1 MKRTFGLLL
10 GLSALGAAACTPT
23 ETVATTTTTTG
34 AGGGSSTA
42 TSSTSGVGGVGG
54 AGGMGGMAPITV
66 TVAPGAPKTLTCQT
80 QAFTAT
86 VTGTKD
92 QAVTWSLSP
101 AGNGT
106 IDAMGK
112 YTAPIQVPTPDA
124 VDVTATSHADPTAMG
139 SASLTLSTT
148 RPGAMVAVSKQAV
161 DEPGVREHVI
171 SAKGAQV
178 YTVFTQSDA
187 TSSFVYVASSSDSG
201 ATWGSPVKVN
211 DNIGD
216 VTAENAVVTVDAADP
231 KVVYVAYKLTVGGGF
246 AKSKDVI
253 TGTSGGTM
261 VEATSTDGG
270 ATFTNYVLLSA
281 GNGLGNSIDIVSPG
295 AGQVMVSVPNF
306 YNTNLYVDSTKGA
319 GFASGV
325 ASGESW
331 ETTGYVANFDSA
343 KDPSAMAPFSYMA
356 QNGGSEQASGSAP
369 RLATDGA
376 GRICLVYDGVYFS
389 GNDFDMGS
397 DLPYIQC
404 TSDLGATFS
413 PALPLDTDRTA
424 AHPLVTAA
432 FGPNHVVTVVWEQ
445 IDTKGLEQT
454 YLAQST
460 DNGKT
465 FSAPFAHAP
474 YVLPDMTLSQPRF
487 NSVIYEGSTL
497 WLIYMAYDGGD
508 HSRLI
513 ADKSCDGGKTWSR
526 AELTNGTE
534 AQIDDAYYAAMAV
547 TDHGILVAS
556 TRAVTY
562 LFSVYPI
569 E

>member
-23 ETVATTTTTTG
+23 ETVATTTTTG

-42 TSSTSGVGGVGG
+42 TSTTTG
-54 AGGMGGMAPITV
+54 AGGMGGMEPITV
-66 TVAPGAPKTLTCQT
+66 TVAPSTSKTLTCQT
-80 QAFTAT
+80 LAFTAT

-106 IDAMGK
+106 IDATGK
-112 YTAPIQVPTPDA
+112 YAAPIQVPTPES

-148 RPGAMVAVSKQAV
+148 RPGASVAVSKQAV
-161 DEPGVREHVI
+161 AEPGVREHVI

-178 YTVFTQSDA
+178 YSVFTQSDA

-201 ATWGSPVKVN
+201 ATWGAPVKVN

-216 VTAENAVVTVDAADP
+216 VNAENAVVTVDAADP
-231 KVVYVAYKLTVGGGF
+231 KVVYVAYKLDAGAGF
-246 AKSKDVI
+246 TKSKDVVA
-253 TGTSGGTM
+253 GSSGGTM

-281 GNGLGNSIDIVSPG
+281 GNGLGNSLDIVSPG
-295 AGQVMVSVPNF
+295 AGQVVVSVPNF
-306 YNTNLYVDSTKGA
+306 YNTNIYVDSTKGA
-319 GFASGV
+319 GFAKGV
-325 ASGESW
+325 ATGESW
-331 ETTGYVANFDSA
+331 ETTGYVGNFDNA

-389 GNDFDMGS
+389 GNDFDLGS

-404 TSDLGATFS
+404 SSDLGATFS

-424 AHPLVTAA
+424 SHPLVTAA
-432 FGPNHVVTVVWEQ
+432 IGPNHVVTVAWEQ

-497 WLIYMAYDGGD
+497 WLIYVAYDGGD

-534 AQIDDAYYAAMAV
+534 AQIEDASYAAMAV
-547 TDHGILVAS
+547 TDHGVVVAG
-556 TRAVTY
+556 TRANTK